1 MQMEESTDIHINLR
15 GQFGYQNAHIHTSKV
30 LGTGSYGSVVKA
42 TLDHLPCA
50 AKILHTIFFRDD
62 DPGAVDF
69 AARFE
74 LECNILRD
82 LKHPCIVQFLGVVQ
96 DPTHRRPILLME
108 LMDESLTHFL
118 EHSPSSLPYHTQVN
132 ITYDIVQALAYL
144 HSNRIIHRDLSSN
157 NILLKGG
164 IQAKVTDFGISKI
177 VDANPGMTRNKVTQC
192 PGTPAFM
199 PPEALR
205 AKPRYSDKLDT
216 FSLGVLI
223 VQIITRKFPAPAD
236 AEIVMEDDSS
246 PTGEKI
252 VPVPELERRR
262 NDIAKVP
269 SDHSLLPIA
278 LHCLKDKDRER
289 PTAAQLCQRL
299 GQLKTS
305 QVYTDSERESQ
316 ARRVSFEQ
324 QLRLKDEEKAAELA
338 QLQEQMSQLARQ
350 AAEKERI
357 ATEKEHLA
365 SEKEREV
372 AVLRRQLQTL
382 QKAPPPKDS
391 SKPVR
396 RSEVIATIILVS
408 GSLKYSLLY
417 YTPCISIMVDYSLL
431 VQHHRST

>member
-15 GQFGYQNAHIHTSKV
+15 GQFGYQNAHIYTSKV

-82 LKHPCIVQFLGVVQ
+82 LKHPYIVQFLGVVQ

-118 EHSPSSLPYHTQVN
+118 EHSPSSLLYHTQVN
-132 ITYDIVQALAYL
+132 ITYDIAQALAYL

-164 IQAKVTDFGISKI
+164 TQAKLTDFGISKI

-216 FSLGVLI
+216 FSLGVMI
-223 VQIITRKFPAPAD
+223 VQIITRKFPAPTD

-262 NDIAKVP
+262 NDIVKVP

-278 LHCLKDKDRER
+278 LHCLKDRDRER
-289 PTAAQLCQRL
+289 PTAPYLCQRL

-338 QLQEQMSQLARQ
+338 QLQRQMSQLARQ

-372 AVLRRQLQTL
+372 AVLRRQVQTL
-382 QKAPPPKDS
+382 QKAPPSKES

-396 RSEVIATIILVS
+396 RPEVIATIIILLVS
-408 GSLKYSLLY
+408 GSLKYILSPILYPMYVAYTLLWLTIVY
-417 YTPCISIMVDYSLL
+417 
-431 VQHHRST
+431 